1 MHFLPYQALVVLN
14 YVCMGISVLLVIGI
28 FVFIN
33 RYTDKEAKAKAQA
46 AAAGQRPSMPK
57 GAFDFEDAGETFPVN
72 EKDDP
77 DAGEKK

>member
-1 MHFLPYQALVVLN
+1 
-14 YVCMGISVLLVIGI
+14 
-28 FVFIN
+28 
-33 RYTDKEAKAKAQA
+33 
-46 AAAGQRPSMPK
+46 MPK